1 MPSRR
6 TLGAL
11 VTALLAAG
19 LLAISP
25 VARAASPS
33 SGSLHTVGDRVTWTG
48 GPFVEPV
55 SDPASLEDDCTDPAD
70 PSCDRFSVTVGD
82 QSGPTTL
89 VVTVKTE
96 NGEVNDYDVT
106 VYGPDGKEAGNSGEV
121 GTPPDGES
129 VTIGIPDPGTYSV
142 RVHAYS
148 VLPDSTYDG
157 AASLV
162 AGGEKT
168 YGEEDSDAVDCV
180 EATPDK
186 VGVSGVTDDGRRIS
200 LDVTVL
206 LDENVTEARARE
218 VMAYSKKSYEPLGI
232 DLNVTR
238 YLLVDVP
245 DDGTAK
251 KGDLTVG
258 TALGSDLIDAAKAVF
273 GGKRPPDSDVVYLL
287 TNKDTYS
294 LTEESAIG
302 DTDED
307 DDGRVD
313 EDKRDYGL
321 LGLADCIGGVRFAD
335 HAFAIGELG
344 DELAFGTGPVSFLG
358 NAGSKTASHEIG
370 HLMGAHHHYFDCAEG
385 FLTESDEGEVSPCTI
400 MAPFVDLGSINFG
413 VVDGAAVRG
422 HAAAYAGANDA
433 LAAASR
439 AAAERAAA
447 QRVSSGGN
455 GSRGPGYALLGQ
467 DGGIFTFGAAEFFG
481 STGDKRLNQPVVGM
495 AWSPTGKGYWVVA
508 RDGGI
513 FTFGDAAFYGSTGD
527 KKLNAPILGMEATP
541 SGKGYWLVASD
552 GGIFTFGD
560 AAFYGS
566 TGDKKLNAPVVGL
579 GTASTGKGYWLV
591 ARDGGIFTF
600 GDATFHGSTGSLKL
614 NEPVFDLASTSTDG
628 GYWLVARDGGVFTFG
643 DATFHGSSA
652 ARVASAIGLDATATD
667 KGYWVARA
675 DGDVANFGDAPAL
688 GGLSGQRLNAPI
700 VGFAAVPS

>member
-6 TLGAL
+6 TLAVVVTTL
-11 VTALLAAG
+11 VAAALLAV
-19 LLAISP
+19 SP

-33 SGSLHTVGDRVTWTG
+33 SGSLNDVGDRVAWTG
-48 GPFVEPV
+48 GPFLVPV
-55 SDPASLEDDCTDPAD
+55 SDPAALEEACTDPAD
-70 PSCDRFSVTVGD
+70 PSCDRFSLTVGA
-82 QSGPTTL
+82 QSGPATL
-89 VVTVKTE
+89 IITVKTE
-96 NGEVNDYDVT
+96 NGEVNDYDVA
-106 VYGPDGKEAGNSGEV
+106 VYGPDGNEAGRAGEA
-121 GTPPDGES
+121 GTPAEGET
-129 VTIGIPDPGTYSV
+129 VTIGVPDPGTYSV

-148 VLPDSTYDG
+148 VLPDSTYAG
-157 AASLV
+157 EATLV

-168 YGEEDSDAVDCV
+168 YGEADSDAVDCL

-186 VGVSGVTDDGRRIS
+186 AGVSGVTDDGRRIS

-206 LDENVTEARARE
+206 IDENVTEARARE
-218 VMAYSKKSYEPLGI
+218 VMTYSKKSYAPLGI

-238 YLLVDVP
+238 YLVVDVP

-251 KGDLTVG
+251 KDNLTVG

-273 GGKRPPDSDVVYLL
+273 GGKRPRDSDVVYLL

-294 LTEESAIG
+294 IKEEASAG

-307 DDGRVD
+307 GDGRVD

-321 LGLADCIGGVRFAD
+321 LGLADCIGGVRFDD

-385 FLTESDEGEVSPCTI
+385 FLTETGEGEVSPCTI

-413 VVDGAAVRG
+413 VVDGAVVRG
-422 HAAAYAGANDA
+422 HADAYAGGNDA

-447 QRVSSGGN
+447 GSAGGAV
-455 GSRGPGYALLGQ
+455 GRRGPGYALLGQ

-481 STGDKRLNQPVVGM
+481 STGDKKLNQPVVGM

-513 FTFGDAAFYGSTGD
+513 FTFGDATFFGSTGD
-527 KKLNAPILGMEATP
+527 KKLNAPILGMESTP

-560 AAFYGS
+560 ATFYGS

-614 NEPVFDLASTSTDG
+614 NEPVFDLASTSTDD

-643 DATFHGSSA
+643 DAAFYGSA
-652 ARVASAIGLDATATD
+652 AARQSSVIGLDATSTD
-667 KGYWVARA
+667 KGYWIARG

-688 GGLSGQRLNAPI
+688 GGLSGQPVNAPI